1 MSRIEQYLSSRA
13 VRNRRMRRNN
23 LPDPGSADTG
33 DLSYRGRG
41 TNKNLVRYDER
52 SRRRIFQ
59 QPGEDGFS
67 LSRRGESVG
76 HSRCYEFTGKEL

>member
-1 MSRIEQYLSSRA
+1 MSRIQQYLSSRA
-13 VRNRRMRRNN
+13 VRNPRVTRD

-41 TNKNLVRYDER
+41 TNKNLVRYHEGP
-52 SRRRIFQ
+52 RRRIS
-59 QPGEDGFS
+59 QPGEDGFV

-76 HSRCYEFTGKEL
+76 HSRSYESTGTEL